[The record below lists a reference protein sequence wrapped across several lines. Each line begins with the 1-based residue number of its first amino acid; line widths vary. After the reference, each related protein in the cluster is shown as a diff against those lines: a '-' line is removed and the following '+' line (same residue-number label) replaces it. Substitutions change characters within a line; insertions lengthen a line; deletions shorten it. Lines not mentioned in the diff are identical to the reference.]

1 MDLTCLQ
8 ELPDLDWVMLGLA
21 VAVGLASLVLGVY
34 LLLNPRSASG
44 TVAAKF
50 REYGVRGP
58 VSVALIAL
66 FFVLIG
72 GSYWQL
78 NNRFPADA
86 EQFAGSP
93 RTLTSIAD
101 GLRRNSGADI
111 QLKGDAGTV
120 IISQPVSGA
129 CSTALLDNL
138 CAMQRDT
145 LVCSREGKRFVI
157 ARRQ

>member
-8 ELPDLDWVMLGLA
+8 ELPELDWIMYALA
-21 VAVGLASLVLGVY
+21 VVVGLASLALGVY
-34 LLLNPRSASG
+34 LLLNPRPVPG

-50 REYGVRGP
+50 REFGFRGP
-58 VSVALIAL
+58 VPVVLIAL

-72 GSYWQL
+72 GSYLQL
-78 NNRFPADA
+78 NSRFPADA
-86 EQFAGSP
+86 EQFAGAP
-93 RTLTSIAD
+93 RTLASIAD

-111 QLKGDAGTV
+111 QFKGDAGAV
-120 IISQPVSGA
+120 VISQPVSGA

-145 LVCSREGKRFVI
+145 LMCSREGKRFVI
-157 ARRQ
+157 ARR